1 MMLRG
6 QSASLLPVHGSGMEG
21 QTQSHHLRNS
31 KGQEPG
37 LRKRLA
43 QGYDVIMMHL
53 NSSAGTMSLT

>member
-6 QSASLLPVHGSGMEG
+6 QSASLLPVHGSGTEG

-53 NSSAGTMSLT
+53 NSSAGTMSLS